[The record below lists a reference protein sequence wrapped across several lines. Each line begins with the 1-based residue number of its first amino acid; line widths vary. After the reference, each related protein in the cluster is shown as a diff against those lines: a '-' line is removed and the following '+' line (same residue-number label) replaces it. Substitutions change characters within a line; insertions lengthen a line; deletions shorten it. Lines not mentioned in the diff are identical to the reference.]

1 MIKLRSVKTI
11 GYYLIILFVN
21 FWLVFRFITAG
32 VNFLPTSKNIT
43 ISRLSERADRV
54 MVCDLDGDDREEVIS
69 SSIQYQSIPYNNI
82 VKCFSPFDPKGDMRF
97 GYFWENLVPQNEK
110 FFQPQDVDQD
120 GIMDIPILLL
130 SEHEVLL
137 KLLAVNGKLSKTL
150 TFPSPS
156 VSARLGTEI
165 TQAVFEDINGDGI
178 HEMIL
183 VLYTGWNKLPRG
195 VIAYNI
201 LSGRMLW
208 EYNCG
213 CSPLRIEILDI
224 DGDGRKETVLSG
236 WGSHN
241 NVSTNGTDDDH
252 SYLIVLDCWG
262 KEIWKKSYGGYYT
275 KLFFEI
281 ADIDQDEEL
290 EIVTVK
296 SCHREIDPEPT
307 AIRII
312 DAASGRTEK
321 YRYQKD
327 LSYTRGYL
335 LESSIPDNTK
345 VVVGD
350 SRGNITVFDRELNKI
365 REVKLEAPSEIY
377 YVGGLGGDQESPSI
391 FVRSGFI
398 NFHVLDQKLRERFKF
413 NFKEFRSLEDVAF
426 LPIEDNKAGGGV
438 LNADSLYLIRK
449 EQVTAFSLIR
459 SLFQSGLFFYL
470 VIFFIFNYMVYAVE
484 TRKKVPLMGIAG
496 FRQDWPEFAQEIAHH
511 MKTPL
516 FTIQL
521 EAEKMNS
528 ILDNQEA
535 VSGAQDMRD
544 IPASILDDINRLKQM
559 NRALMKIMEV
569 KPLSARDTDLNQLVK
584 EIADRYGQLLQSRIE
599 FRFELDP
606 ESTWL
611 SLDRDQMNEA
621 LSNIIEN
628 SIDVL
633 PEGGRIR
640 IATTVVYSPVTRTRK
655 RIELEI
661 EDTGEGIP
669 PEKIEEIFKPY
680 STSKEDGVGIG
691 LSIAKR
697 VIEAHGGKI
706 QVQSKVGVGTRF
718 AITLPVAGR

>member
-1 MIKLRSVKTI
+1 MLKLKNVRTA
-11 GYYLIILFVN
+11 GYYLLILFVN
-21 FWLVFRFITAG
+21 FWLIFQSVSIGADFFFAA
-32 VNFLPTSKNIT
+32 KNIT

-54 MVCDLDGDDREEVIS
+54 MVCDLDGDAREEIIS
-69 SSIQYQSIPYNNI
+69 SSIQYQSIPYDNI

-110 FFQPQDVDQD
+110 FFQPQDADQD
-120 GIMDIPILLL
+120 GMIDIPVLRL

-150 TFPSPS
+150 TFPPPT

-165 TQAVFEDINGDGI
+165 TQAAFEDITGDGI

-201 LSGRMLW
+201 LSGRKLW

-213 CSPLRIEILDI
+213 CSPLGIEILDI
-224 DGDGRKETVLSG
+224 DGDGCQETILSG

-241 NVSTNGTDDDH
+241 NVSANGTDDDH
-252 SYLIVLDCWG
+252 SYLIVLDCRG
-262 KEIWKKSYGGYYT
+262 KELWKKSFGGYYT

-281 ADIDQDEEL
+281 ADIDQDDEL
-290 EIVTVK
+290 EIITVK

-307 AIRII
+307 TIRTI
-312 DAASGRTEK
+312 DALSGRTEK
-321 YRYQKD
+321 YFYQKD
-327 LSYTRGYL
+327 ISFTRGHL
-335 LESSIPDNTK
+335 LPSGFPENKGI
-345 VVVGD
+345 VVGD
-350 SRGNITVFDRELNKI
+350 SKGNITVFDRDLNKMKEI
-365 REVKLEAPSEIY
+365 KLEAPSEIY
-377 YVGGLGGDQESPSI
+377 FVGSLGGDENSTFI

-398 NFHVLDQKLRERFKF
+398 NFHVLDHKLRERFKF
-413 NFKEFRSLEDVAF
+413 NFKEFRSLEEAAYF
-426 LPIEDNKAGGGV
+426 PIEDYKDVGGI

-449 EQVTAFSLIR
+449 EEVTAFSLVR
-459 SLFQSGLFFYL
+459 LLSQSGLAMYL
-470 VIFFIFNYMVYAVE
+470 LLLIMFNYLIYAVE
-484 TRKKVPLMGIAG
+484 TRKKAPLMGSTG

-521 EAEKMNS
+521 EAEKMKS
-528 ILDNQEA
+528 ILENRETASDEP
-535 VSGAQDMRD
+535 DLRD
-544 IPASILDDINRLKQM
+544 VPISIMDDINRLKQM

-569 KPLSARDTDLNQLVK
+569 KPLSAKEIDLNQLIK
-584 EIADRYGQLLQSRIE
+584 EIAERYEPLLQNRIE
-599 FRFELDP
+599 FHYELDP
-606 ESTWL
+606 ESTRI

-633 PEGGRIR
+633 SEGGRIR
-640 IATTVVYSPVTRTRK
+640 IVTTVVYSPVTWRRK

-669 PEKIEEIFKPY
+669 AEKIDEIFKPY
-680 STSKEDGVGIG
+680 YTSKEDGVGIG

-697 VIEAHGGKI
+697 IIEGHGGKI

-718 AITLPVAGR
+718 AISLPVSGK

>member
-1 MIKLRSVKTI
+1 MFKLKNFRAI
-11 GYYLIILFVN
+11 GYYLLILFVN
-21 FWLVFRFITAG
+21 AWLIHTVVSAGADFIPA
-32 VNFLPTSKNIT
+32 SKNVT

-54 MVCDLDGDDREEVIS
+54 LVCDLDGDDREEIIS

-97 GYFWENLVPQNEK
+97 GFFWENLVPQNER
-110 FFQPQDVDQD
+110 FFQPQDADQD
-120 GIMDIPILLL
+120 GIMDIPVLLL
-130 SEHEVLL
+130 SENEVLL

-150 TFPSPS
+150 SFPSPS

-165 TQAVFEDINGDGI
+165 TQAAFEDITGDGI
-178 HEMIL
+178 HEMII
-183 VLYTGWNKLPRG
+183 VVYTGWNKLPRG

-224 DGDGRKETVLSG
+224 DGDGSKETILSG

-241 NVSTNGTDDDH
+241 NVSANGTDDDH
-252 SYLIVLDCWG
+252 SYLIVLDSRG
-262 KEIWKKSYGGYYT
+262 QEKWKKSYGGYYT
-275 KLFFEI
+275 KLFFEV
-281 ADIDQDEEL
+281 ADIDQDKEL

-307 AIRII
+307 TIRIV
-312 DAASGRTEK
+312 DAVSGRTEK
-321 YRYQKD
+321 YIYQRD
-327 LSYTRGYL
+327 ISFTRGYL
-335 LESSIPDNTK
+335 LQSGAPADTAI
-345 VVVGD
+345 VVGD
-350 SRGNITVFDRELNKI
+350 SRGNVTVFDQELNKI

-377 YVGGLGGDQESPSI
+377 FVGGLGGSGDSPYL

-413 NFKEFRSLEDVAF
+413 NFKEFRSLEDVDY
-426 LPIEDNKAGGGV
+426 LPIEDHQSVGGV

-449 EQVTAFSLIR
+449 EQVAAFSLIR
-459 SLFQSGLFFYL
+459 LSWKSGLFFYGIL
-470 VIFFIFNYMVYAVE
+470 FFMFNYMVYAVE
-484 TRKKVPLMGIAG
+484 TKKKAPLMGIAG
-496 FRQDWPEFAQEIAHH
+496 LRQDWPEFAQEIAHH

-528 ILDNQEA
+528 ILGDKETEA
-535 VSGAQDMRD
+535 GAQDLHG
-544 IPASILDDINRLKQM
+544 IPVSILDDINRLKQM
-559 NRALMKIMEV
+559 NRALMKVMEI
-569 KPLSARDTDLNQLVK
+569 KPLSAQETDLNQLIKDIV
-584 EIADRYGQLLQSRIE
+584 DRYAQLLLNTVE
-599 FRFELDP
+599 FCFDLDQ
-606 ESTWL
+606 ESTRL
-611 SLDRDQMNEA
+611 PLDRDQMNEA

-633 PEGGRIR
+633 SEGGKIR
-640 IATTVVYSPVTRTRK
+640 IVTTVVYSPVTRARK

-669 PEKIEEIFKPY
+669 EEKIEEIFKPY
-680 STSKEDGVGIG
+680 YTSKEDGVGIG

-697 VIEAHGGKI
+697 IIEAHGGKI
-706 QVQSKVGVGTRF
+706 QVQSKVGIGTRF
-718 AITLPVAGR
+718 AISLPVRGR